1 MKNNRGFM
9 LLESMIAAAI
19 LFGSVL
25 LLLTTLGFLVGQEHD
40 SRERLEMCIFLHEL
54 QQVEEKK
61 ANPVIQREVQMT
73 LEANDWVLTKWESNG
88 IIVSNGTTEVSVR
101 ATE

>member
-1 MKNNRGFM
+1 M
-9 LLESMIAAAI
+9 LLESMLAAVV

-25 LLLTTLGFLVGQEHD
+25 LLLTTLGFLFEQEHD

-61 ANPVIQREVQMT
+61 ANPVVQREVQMK
-73 LEANDWVLTKWESNG
+73 LEANDWLLLTWEATA
-88 IIVSNGTTEVSVR
+88 IVISNGTTEVSMR
-101 ATE
+101 SIE